1 MKKQLF
7 MMAATLCASAV
18 FTACSSD
25 VAESVQAVADNQDGY
40 VIRVKANLPADVTLT
55 RAISPTSEA
64 ETALT
69 TSWAAGEKVYVYK
82 NDGTELRGILTPT
95 DITNGGKSCTLTGV
109 IKGKDYT
116 TADKLTY
123 TYLKPKAGTTDPNN
137 LLGGATFEHYFGDYS
152 GQVGTLE
159 DISANYDFCSAES
172 EITGVTANGILLD
185 WSNANFERQQA
196 ISKFLITLGDVHS
209 AMVKPLTITATGLA
223 NTPLTVT
230 PAVATDKIFVAMQ
243 NTTES
248 SLACTF
254 EGTVGGLVWTG
265 EMTADMLNNKYYYT
279 VIDENPEHHLRLYRD
294 ISSVTNIAVVVDDV
308 KVDASL
314 DGSNVSVS
322 DNGNPMVQGTDY
334 TVVYKKG
341 DADAT
346 TADAE
351 ADNYTAVITGIG
363 KYKGTKTSNAFAAT
377 NLPTAVIT
385 LTTGE
390 GYVGDE
396 EIIAQGA
403 TGWKVGAT
411 FTYEGQA
418 TPQTTGITY
427 ESSDD
432 SGLSIDT
439 DGNITANTPGVYT
452 ITIKVA
458 ALASTYNAA
467 TKTITIY
474 VQKSGT
480 GGTIEDPTAGA
491 PAMWTD

>member
-1 MKKQLF
+1 M
-7 MMAATLCASAV
+7 
-18 FTACSSD
+18 
-25 VAESVQAVADNQDGY
+25 
-40 VIRVKANLPADVTLT
+40 TLT

-64 ETALT
+64 ETALI

-82 NDGTELRGILTPT
+82 NNGTELRGILTPT
-95 DITNGGKSCTLTGV
+95 DISGDGKRCTLTGA

-123 TYLKPKAGTTDPNN
+123 TYLKPKTSTTDPNG
-137 LLGGATFEHYFGDYS
+137 LLGGATFEHYFGDYN

-185 WSNANFERQQA
+185 WEDANFERQQA
-196 ISKFLITLGDVHS
+196 ISKFFITLGDS
-209 AMVKPLTITATGLA
+209 YNAMVKPLVITATGLA

-230 PAVATDKIFVAMQ
+230 PAVATNKIFVAMQ
-243 NTTES
+243 NTTGS
-248 SLACTF
+248 SLTCTF
-254 EGTVGGLVWTG
+254 AGTVGGLVWTG
-265 EMTADMLNNKYYYT
+265 EMTAPMLNNKYYYT
-279 VIDENPEHHLRLYRD
+279 VLDETPSNHLRLYRD
-294 ISSVTNIAVVVDDV
+294 LSSVSGIEINADDV
-308 KVDASL
+308 KKDAVL
-314 DGSNVSVS
+314 DGTNVSVS
-322 DNGNPMVQGTDY
+322 DNGNPMVKDVDY
-334 TVVYKKG
+334 TLAYKKG

-351 ADNYTAVITGIG
+351 VDNYTAVITGIG
-363 KYKGTKTSNAFAAT
+363 KYKGTKTSGAFKAT

-403 TGWKVGAT
+403 TGWKIGAT
-411 FTYEGQA
+411 FTYEGQD

-432 SGLSIDT
+432 SGLSIDAE
-439 DGNITANTPGVYT
+439 GNITANTPGVYT

-480 GGTIEDPTAGA
+480 GGTIEDPTAGD